1 MQVSNPSN
9 VGRGKG
15 HDSQP
20 RFRERLEGWWQ
31 RLPRIKRFPVIAAL
45 IFIPVGLISTVS
57 FIQLIRDPDLA
68 PGFQWSAALELATG
82 VACVFW
88 YFSPARGR
96 RAVLAHVAI
105 GVALLLSTGFALYI
119 GMQALRAQVLG
130 VSLMQAAGI
139 A

>member
-1 MQVSNPSN
+1 M
-9 VGRGKG
+9 G
-15 HDSQP
+15 HDPQP
-20 RFRERLEGWWQ
+20 RFRERLESWWQ
-31 RLPRIKRFPVIAAL
+31 HLPRIKRFPVIAAL

-57 FIQLIRDPDLA
+57 FFQLIRDPDLA

-96 RAVLAHVAI
+96 RAVLAHIAI
-105 GVALLLSTGFALYI
+105 GVALLLTTGFALYI
-119 GMQALRAQVLG
+119 GMQALRAQALG